1 MLPMV
6 GLKGLGL
13 DPQASTPS
21 VGVIV
26 EASLFSYIIGQFRH
40 FLSRFE
46 AQNSKKSGFSP
57 NAARHAVR
65 GDNRADSTHRSAVKG
80 TAYGLPSL
88 VRCRSEVGKI
98 LETLFLAGFF

>member
-13 DPQASTPS
+13 GPQAPTPS

-40 FLSRFE
+40 FLSRFD
-46 AQNSKKSGFSP
+46 AQKSKKMAFSRKPSGM
-57 NAARHAVR
+57 R
-65 GDNRADSTHRSAVKG
+65 
-80 TAYGLPSL
+80 
-88 VRCRSEVGKI
+88 
-98 LETLFLAGFF
+98 